1 MVPFALINFSSC
13 SSSKVCASKAG
24 KTLLPDAY
32 TTKVFHKSD
41 QKKLLEIED
50 QSIMTITDRSLID
63 EDSFSES
70 EMLKEELNKKQK
82 DLLKLSKL
90 E

>member
-1 MVPFALINFSSC
+1 
-13 SSSKVCASKAG
+13 
-24 KTLLPDAY
+24 
-32 TTKVFHKSD
+32 
-41 QKKLLEIED
+41 LEIED

-63 EDSFSES
+63 EDSLSES

-82 DLLKLSKL
+82 DLLKLSKI